1 MLERVRAALPAC
13 ALAAAAVVISLP
25 STASSASAATAPRA
39 AAAYVSV
46 ASVLTVVDQDGESH
60 LVDFTRPGPS
70 GLWYQISMGDV
81 VMSPDGHSVYV
92 SYVDPKAQS
101 AGANILRYDVA
112 SGAVSDVLPD
122 RLTASG
128 SAPRLALTPDGRTG
142 FLSSGNDVYR
152 IELGT
157 GSVSDHWS
165 LGSAVNTLALSPDGE
180 TAYVTSGNRLLKLD
194 SGSGTVTDALP
205 LGRPAGA
212 IKVTADGRTA
222 YVIGNTDDTPGVVL
236 FKVDLSTFTVTD
248 QVTVAGVA
256 QAGHITAHGLALS
269 PDQSQLYVVGLHY
282 GLGVYIATAVQTA
295 DLVASPGFAIGSG
308 LEGSTVHDDVA
319 FSADG
324 SAVYTYRLTRG
335 AGTMVKID
343 VASQTAS
350 VIPSDFNG
358 GGFTAVTTPADQA
371 PVARIRATAHCAG
384 TATAF
389 DASPSTVP
397 QGKIVRY
404 AWAFGDGT
412 TKVTARPT
420 TTHVYAAAGSYTATV
435 TETDSAGTSTTV
447 VFDGQSVLLNGGPQ
461 ARTRRTVSVKA
472 CPVPGGSGPT
482 GSPGSQASSVVPAD
496 GADGA
501 DDGTL
506 PLTGATTMPALLA
519 AGALMGAG
527 GALLR
532 IGRRR
537 VRG

>member
-13 ALAAAAVVISLP
+13 ALAAAAVFIGLP
-25 STASSASAATAPRA
+25 STASSASAATAPRV

-46 ASVLTVVDQDGESH
+46 NSVLTVVDQDGGSH

-81 VMSPDGHSVYV
+81 VVSPDGRSVYV
-92 SYVDPKAQS
+92 SYIDPKAQS
-101 AGANILRYDVA
+101 AGADILRYDVA
-112 SGAVSDVLPD
+112 TGGISDVLPD
-122 RLTASG
+122 RLAASG
-128 SAPRLALTPDGRTG
+128 SAPRLAVTPDGRTG
-142 FLSSGNDVYR
+142 FLSTGNDVYR
-152 IELGT
+152 VVLGT

-165 LGSAVNTLALSPDGE
+165 LGSAVNTLALAPNGD
-180 TAYVTSGNRLLKLD
+180 TAYVTSGNQLLKLD
-194 SGSGTVTDALP
+194 AGSGSVTDALP

-222 YVIGNTDDTPGVVL
+222 YVIGNTDDTGGVLL

-248 QVTVAGVA
+248 QVMLTGNA

-269 PDQSQLYVVGLHY
+269 PDQSLLYVVGLNFRL
-282 GLGVYIATAVQTA
+282 GLYIAQAVRAA
-295 DLVASPGFAIGSG
+295 DLVASPGFTIGSG
-308 LEGSTVHDDVA
+308 MAGSTAFDDVA
-319 FSADG
+319 FSPDG
-324 SAVYTYRLTRG
+324 SAVYTYSLTRG

-343 VASQTAS
+343 VASQTAT

-371 PVARIRATAHCAG
+371 PVARLRATAHCAG

-389 DASPSTVP
+389 DASTSTVA

-404 AWAFGDGT
+404 AWNFGDGT
-412 TKVTARPT
+412 TKVTAQPM
-420 TTHVYAAAGSYTATV
+420 TTHVYADAGSYAATV
-435 TETDSAGTSTTV
+435 TETDAAGTSTTV
-447 VFDGQSVLLNGGPQ
+447 VFDGQNVLLNGGPQ
-461 ARTRRTVSVKA
+461 ARTRRTVTVRA
-472 CPVPGGSGPT
+472 CAVPAGSDAT
-482 GSPGSQASSVVPAD
+482 GSPGSQAGSSLPAD
-496 GADGA
+496 GV
-501 DDGTL
+501 DDATL
-506 PLTGATTMPALLA
+506 PLTGANTMPALLA